1 MSGIRLTIA
10 NSFNNPFLNP
20 SQVGS
25 PLLLD
30 STIALYEMK
39 SIYDRSPH
47 GNHLIMNNLAFN
59 DMGLVSDGIDGH
71 NAATGVTEP
80 SAFTVLCA
88 MNVPTAPEQISQVFS
103 SIAESGSP
111 VSGCRI
117 AITPAGVLAPSMGAN
132 PSVNSLDC
140 GGGVGG
146 WTVFA
151 TTFSDTGMTC
161 LRMSGGW
168 YSTPLTGERNYAV
181 RPIVLGG
188 GYLPPRSVGIKGQ
201 IGLFGIYDGAFSQS
215 EMMTLI
221 QKARAVMRERGAPL

>member
-1 MSGIRLTIA
+1 MSGIRLTITD
-10 NSFNNPFLNP
+10 SFNNPFLSP

-39 SIYDRSPH
+39 SIYDRSPNS
-47 GNHLIMNNLAFN
+47 NHLIMNHLGFDNL
-59 DMGLVSDGIDGH
+59 GLVCDGVDGH
-71 NAATGVTEP
+71 NAATGVIEP

-88 MNVPTAPEQISQVFS
+88 INVPAKPTENVHIFS

-117 AITPAGVLAPSMGAN
+117 ALTPDGILVPSMGTSPGVTN
-132 PSVNSLDC
+132 LFC
-140 GGGVGG
+140 GNGYGG

-151 TTFSDTGMTC
+151 VTFSDTGMTC
-161 LRMSGGW
+161 LRMSGTF
-168 YSTPLTGERNYAV
+168 YTAPLSGTRNYAI
-181 RPIVLGG
+181 RPIIIAG
-188 GYLPPRSVGIKGQ
+188 GYLPPRNIGISGQ
-201 IGLFGIYDGAFSQS
+201 LGLLSIYDGALSQA

-221 QKARAVMRERGAPL
+221 QKARVIMRERGARL